1 MSNFSSNGS
10 AIPKEIMTETSKQM
24 MYAKMNVTY
33 YMIFDGIKLK
43 D

>member
-10 AIPKEIMTETSKQM
+10 AIPKDMTETSRQT

-33 YMIFDGIKLK
+33 YMVFDGITLK